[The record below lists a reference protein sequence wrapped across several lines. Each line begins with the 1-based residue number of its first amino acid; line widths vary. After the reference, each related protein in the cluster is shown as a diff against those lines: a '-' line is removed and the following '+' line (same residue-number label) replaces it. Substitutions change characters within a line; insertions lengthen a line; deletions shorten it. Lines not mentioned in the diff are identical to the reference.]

1 MVPGAAPA
9 LAKAGVGGFSIHF
22 GVPNLRSSNYKWY
35 IICVYIYIYT
45 HFIQERGWES
55 NFGPRNVVQ
64 VYGVLWIIYNI
75 LASMSKDGM
84 MILKFKTIRDP
95 SRNPGWE
102 MCVFFGSNLG
112 HVWPLPKFWASRL
125 RWYNFGHTPEIALLW
140 AQERQ
145 NWDCRGAATLQGF
158 DLLKDN
164 LKFYQFV
171 IVLSCYI
178 VHKGCSIYWQ
188 WSLAETQRK

>member
-1 MVPGAAPA
+1 M
-9 LAKAGVGGFSIHF
+9 
-22 GVPNLRSSNYKWY
+22 
-35 IICVYIYIYT
+35 CIYIYT
-45 HFIQERGWES
+45 FHTGERLGIK
-55 NFGPRNVVQ
+55 
-64 VYGVLWIIYNI
+64 LWSQKRSTSLWCTMNYIYNI

>member
-1 MVPGAAPA
+1 MGIQSSISNSAHCCKFFKTRDVGRHCSPPEWSWTKDCKQVQNHQGPV
-9 LAKAGVGGFSIHF
+9 AKSRV
-22 GVPNLRSSNYKWY
+22 
-35 IICVYIYIYT
+35 
-45 HFIQERGWES
+45 
-55 NFGPRNVVQ
+55 RNVWF
-64 VYGVLWIIYNI
+64 L
-75 LASMSKDGM
+75 
-84 MILKFKTIRDP
+84 
-95 SRNPGWE
+95 
-102 MCVFFGSNLG
+102 FGSNLG